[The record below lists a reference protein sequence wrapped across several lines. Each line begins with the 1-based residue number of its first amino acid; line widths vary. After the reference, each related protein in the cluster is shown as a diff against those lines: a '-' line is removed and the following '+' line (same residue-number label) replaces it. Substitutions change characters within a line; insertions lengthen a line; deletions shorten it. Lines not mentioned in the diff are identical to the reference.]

1 MSNTY
6 FQFKQF
12 RINQERAAM
21 KVGTDGVLLG
31 AWTNCHDSSLI
42 LDIGTGTGLV
52 ALMLAQRCAA
62 KITAIEIDESA
73 AQQASENIQESAW
86 NNRIE
91 VIQTDFLSFH
101 PTSEK
106 RFDLIVS
113 NPPYFENSFKAKG
126 SARTLARHTDSL
138 AYSELIKGASTLLTE
153 NGYLSVI
160 VPTDASEYFQQCGLT
175 HGLFLSKKTSVVPSK
190 GKKAKRVLLELCK
203 NEGTTC
209 CEDELTIENGERHEY
224 TPEFISIVRD
234 FYLKL

>member
-31 AWTNCHDSSLI
+31 AWTRCHDSSAI
-42 LDIGTGTGLV
+42 LDVGTGTGLV
-52 ALMLAQRCAA
+52 ALMLAQRCSAQ
-62 KITAIEIDESA
+62 ITAIEIDESA
-73 AQQASENIQESAW
+73 AQQASENVQESAW

-91 VIQTDFLSFH
+91 VILTDFLSFH
-101 PTSEK
+101 PTTEK

-113 NPPYFENSFKAKG
+113 NPPYFENSYKAKG

-138 AYSELIKGASTLLTE
+138 SYSDLIMGASALLAET
-153 NGYLSVI
+153 GRLSVI
-160 VPTDASEYFQQCGLT
+160 VPVEASEYVQKCGLQ
-175 HGLFLSKKTSVVPSK
+175 HGLYLSKKTTVIPSM
-190 GKKAKRVLLELCK
+190 GKKAKRALLELCK
-203 NEGTTC
+203 NKEAVC
-209 CEDELTIENGERHEY
+209 CEDELIIENGERHEY
-224 TPEFISIVRD
+224 TPEFISIVKD